1 MRYLFT
7 FIVLFICLSVVGQ
20 KKESS
25 EKLSDE
31 LKEIS
36 GLALF
41 NDTMLIAMNDS
52 GNKPL
57 LFFTNFKGKVL
68 HTCKLTNAKNN
79 DWEDL
84 TIDPKGFVYIADC
97 GNNENKRRD
106 LVILKVD
113 ANLAFTSDSI
123 KAEKLNFTYE
133 DQTAFPPSEEAKNFD
148 CESIYWNNDSIFMVT
163 KSYAKPWT
171 GISNIYGIATSGKQQ
186 VAVKRDSLLIGKTG
200 WRLDAV
206 TSADYKD
213 NHLYVLTYNRMIDF
227 EFIDGTFVK
236 KSDYVFKDYNQKEA
250 ILALSANQFFV
261 AAEKHKVLGGPFL
274 YTIRI
279 K

>member
-1 MRYLFT
+1 MRFLIT
-7 FIVLFICLSVVGQ
+7 FIVCAIGLIVFGQ
-20 KKESS
+20 TKESS
-25 EKLSDE
+25 EKLTDD

-41 NDTMLIAMNDS
+41 QDTLLIAMNDS
-52 GNKPL
+52 GNKPI
-57 LFFTNFKGKVL
+57 LFFMNFKGKVL
-68 HTCKLTNAKNN
+68 HSCKLTNAKNN

-84 TIDPKGFVYIADC
+84 TIDSKGFVYIADC
-97 GNNENKRRD
+97 GNNENKRKD

-113 ANLAFTSDSI
+113 AQLAFTKDSV

-133 DQTAFPPSEEAKNFD
+133 DQIAFPPKEEEKNFD

-171 GISNIYGIATSGKQQ
+171 GISNIYGISTTGKQQ
-186 VAVKRDSLLIGKTG
+186 VAVKRDSLMIGKTG

-227 EFIDGTFVK
+227 EYIDGTFVK
-236 KSDYVFKDYNQKEA
+236 KNDYVFKDYNQKEA
-250 ILALSANQFFV
+250 ILSLSSNQFFV
-261 AAEKHKVLGGPFL
+261 AAEKHKVLGGPYL

>member
-1 MRYLFT
+1 MRFLAT
-7 FIVLFICLSVVGQ
+7 FLVFIIGLSVSGQ
-20 KKESS
+20 TKESS
-25 EKLSDE
+25 EKLSED

-41 NDTMLIAMNDS
+41 QDTLLIAMNDS

-57 LFFTNFKGKVL
+57 LYFMNFKGKVL
-68 HTCKLTNAKNN
+68 HSCKLTNAKNN

-84 TIDPKGFVYIADC
+84 TIDPKGFLYIADC

-106 LVILKVD
+106 LVILKID
-113 ANLAFTSDSI
+113 AQLAFSNDSV

-133 DQTAFPPSEEAKNFD
+133 DQLSFPPSEEAKNFD
-148 CESIYWNNDSIFMVT
+148 CESIYWNNDSIFLVT

-171 GISNIYGIATSGKQQ
+171 GISNIYGISTTGKQQ
-186 VAVKRDSLLIGKTG
+186 VAVKCDSLVIGKSG

-213 NHLYVLTYNRMIDF
+213 DHLYVLTYNRMIDY
-227 EFIDGTFVK
+227 ERINGTFVK
-236 KSDYVFKDYNQKEA
+236 QSDYVFNDYNQKEA
-250 ILALSANQFFV
+250 ILSLSGNQFFV
-261 AAEKHKVLGGPFL
+261 AAEKHNLLGGPFL

>member
-41 NDTMLIAMNDS
+41 NDTMLISMNDS

>member
-1 MRYLFT
+1 MRFFAT
-7 FIVLFICLSVVGQ
+7 FFVFIIGLSVSGQ
-20 KKESS
+20 SKESS
-25 EKLSDE
+25 EKLSDD

-41 NDTMLIAMNDS
+41 QDTLLISLNDS
-52 GNKPL
+52 GNKPIL
-57 LFFTNFKGKVL
+57 YFINFKGKVL
-68 HTCKLTNAKNN
+68 HSCKLTNAKNN

-84 TIDPKGFVYIADC
+84 TTDPKGFVYIADC
-97 GNNENKRRD
+97 GNNENKRKD

-113 ANLAFTSDSI
+113 AQLAFTNDSV

-133 DQTAFPPSEEAKNFD
+133 DQIAFAPKEAEKNFD

-186 VAVKRDSLLIGKTG
+186 VAVKRDSLMIGKTG

-227 EFIDGTFVK
+227 ERINGTYIK
-236 KSDYVFKDYNQKEA
+236 QREYIFKDYNQKEA

-261 AAEKHKVLGGPFL
+261 AAEKHKLLGGPYL
-274 YTIRI
+274 YTIRM

>member
-1 MRYLFT
+1 MRFLIT
-7 FIVLFICLSVVGQ
+7 FISFLVAYSLSAQ

-25 EKLSDE
+25 EKLSDD

-41 NDTMLIAMNDS
+41 QDTLLIAMNDS
-52 GNKPL
+52 GNKPV
-57 LFFTNFKGKVL
+57 LFFINFKGKVL

-113 ANLAFTSDSI
+113 ANLAFVNDSV
-123 KAEKLNFTYE
+123 KAEKLNFSYE

-186 VAVKRDSLLIGKTG
+186 VAVKRDSLIIGKSG

-227 EFIDGTFVK
+227 ERINGTFVK

-250 ILALSANQFFV
+250 ILALSTKQFFV
-261 AAEKHKVLGGPFL
+261 AAEKHKILGGPFL

>member
-1 MRYLFT
+1 MRLLFT

-41 NDTMLIAMNDS
+41 NDTMLISLNDS

-113 ANLAFTSDSI
+113 AKLAFTTDSI

-133 DQTAFPPSEEAKNFD
+133 DQTAFPPTAETKNFD

>member
-1 MRYLFT
+1 MRFLIT
-7 FIVLFICLSVVGQ
+7 FISFLVAYSLSAQ

-25 EKLSDE
+25 EKLSDD

-41 NDTMLIAMNDS
+41 QDTLLIAMNDS
-52 GNKPL
+52 GNKPV
-57 LFFTNFKGKVL
+57 LFFINFKGKVL

-113 ANLAFTSDSI
+113 ANVAFVNDSV
-123 KAEKLNFTYE
+123 KAEKLNFSYE

-186 VAVKRDSLLIGKTG
+186 VAVKRDSLIIGKSG

-227 EFIDGTFVK
+227 ERINGTFVK

-250 ILALSANQFFV
+250 ILALSTKQFFV
-261 AAEKHKVLGGPFL
+261 AAEKHKILGGPFL

>member
-1 MRYLFT
+1 MRLLAT
-7 FIVLFICLSVVGQ
+7 FIVFIIGLSVFGQ
-20 KKESS
+20 TKESS
-25 EKLSDE
+25 EKLSDD

-41 NDTMLIAMNDS
+41 QDTLLIAMNDS
-52 GNKPL
+52 GNKPV
-57 LFFTNFKGKVL
+57 LFFINFKGKVL
-68 HTCKLTNAKNN
+68 HSCKLTNAKNN

-113 ANLAFTSDSI
+113 AQLAFSNDSV

-133 DQTAFPPSEEAKNFD
+133 DQLSFPPAEDAKNFD

-171 GISNIYGIATSGKQQ
+171 GISNIYGITSTGKQQ
-186 VAVKRDSLLIGKTG
+186 VAVKRDSLIIGKSG
-200 WRLDAV
+200 WRFDAV

-227 EFIDGTFVK
+227 ERINGTFVK
-236 KSDYVFKDYNQKEA
+236 QSDYVFKDYNQKEA
-250 ILALSANQFFV
+250 ILSLSANQFFV
-261 AAEKHKVLGGPFL
+261 AAEKHKILGGPFL
-274 YTIRI
+274 YTIR
-279 K
+279 KK

>member
-57 LFFTNFKGKVL
+57 LFFSNFKGKVL

-261 AAEKHKVLGGPFL
+261 AAEKQKVLGGPFL

>member
-1 MRYLFT
+1 MRFLIT
-7 FIVLFICLSVVGQ
+7 FISFLVAYSLSAQ

-25 EKLSDE
+25 ERLSDE

-41 NDTMLIAMNDS
+41 QDTLLIAMNDS
-52 GNKPL
+52 GNKPI

-113 ANLAFTSDSI
+113 ANLAFVNDSV
-123 KAEKLNFTYE
+123 KAEKLNFSYE

-186 VAVKRDSLLIGKTG
+186 VAVKRDSLIIGKSG

-227 EFIDGTFVK
+227 ERINGMFVK

-250 ILALSANQFFV
+250 ILALSTKQFFV
-261 AAEKHKVLGGPFL
+261 AAEKHKILGGPFL